1 LSSVFSWGWEHE
13 DSLVRSGTSIVEVDL
28 QPVAEGT
35 WVLLRHH
42 KLEGESA
49 SQHAVGRLHYLERL
63 RVAAGGG
70 DPGADPGPTV
80 GRSRPE
86 TP

>member
-1 LSSVFSWGWEHE
+1 M
-13 DSLVRSGTSIVEVDL
+13 
-28 QPVAEGT
+28 
-35 WVLLRHH
+35 LLRHH
-42 KLEGESA
+42 ELEGESA
-49 SQHAVGRLHYLERL
+49 SQHTVGWLHYLERL

-80 GRSRPE
+80 GESQRE